1 MEFEGRIVGR
11 HCNDIDKP
19 TTYRVSIMDTANPL
33 EKKKYVGI
41 SAEKE
46 YCKARMKYI
55 DKKHNNKTPLDVLH
69 ANKNIKAVQKEK
81 PLQQKRRKEVK
92 EALINE
98 LNQVNNIN
106 NHNEVDDN
114 EGFNMNSIAI
124 IKKKIPKVK
133 KALLLT

>member
-1 MEFEGRIVGR
+1 MSIMN
-11 HCNDIDKP
+11 HIHKP
-19 TTYRVSIMDTANPL
+19 TTYRLSIMDMANPL
-33 EKKKYVGI
+33 EKKKYVDI

-46 YCKARMKYI
+46 YYKARMKFV
-55 DKKHNNKTPLDVLH
+55 DKIRMIKHLQ
-69 ANKNIKAVQKEK
+69 NKNIKAVQKEK
-81 PLQQKRRKEVK
+81 RLQQKRRKEVE